1 MTSQSDYHISY
12 DHPGPE
18 ADRKRAAAHALHV
31 GTLLPFRPCP
41 TCGEMLTIWAEEEN
55 ADSEATQRQ
64 VECELAEIGR
74 YGCGHRPDR
83 AT

>member
-18 ADRKRAAAHALHV
+18 ADRKCMAAHALRV

-41 TCGEMLTIWAEEEN
+41 TCGEMLTIWAQEEN
-55 ADSEATQRQ
+55 IDPEAAQRQ
-64 VECELAEIGR
+64 VERDLAEMAR
-74 YGCGHRPDR
+74 VGCCGCPS
-83 AT
+83 